1 MSRENSEHR
10 EERTTHRLRGLTFD
24 RITSVMNSIGT
35 IWVFALLILINLDIG
50 GRAIFNH
57 PLRGTPEIVTLS
69 IVACVF
75 MQLAHTL
82 KVGRLTRS
90 ELFLN
95 WLGRR
100 SPGAAS
106 FLQGVHHLVGA
117 AILLILL
124 DASLPLFEKAWR
136 LDVYVGAQGDFMAP
150 VWPVKLIILI
160 GCGAAAIQF
169 LLTAWS
175 HFKSM
180 KQGPVARAGGGSR

>member
-1 MSRENSEHR
+1 MSRNNSENQKDPSAR
-10 EERTTHRLRGLTFD
+10 RLRGFTFD
-24 RITSVMNSIGT
+24 GVTSVMNSIGT
-35 IWVFALLILINLDIG
+35 VWVFALLILINLDIG

-57 PLRGTPEIVTLS
+57 PIRGTPELVTLS

-75 MQLAHTL
+75 LQLAHTL

-100 SPGAAS
+100 VPWAAS
-106 FLQGVHHLVGA
+106 CLQGIYHLVGA
-117 AILLILL
+117 AILLILFN
-124 DASLPLFEKAWR
+124 ASLPLFEKSWR

-160 GCGAAAIQF
+160 GCAAAAIQF

-175 HFKSM
+175 HFNTMIK
-180 KQGPVARAGGGSR
+180 GPGDRTGGGSR